1 MRQGDDEVASVSQLY
16 ALAPVYRLRPRSVCG
31 SPRRR
36 LRPPVDGA
44 ATVIDLA
51 RVRGRSNN
59 GFDFNPPE
67 GNAA

>member
-1 MRQGDDEVASVSQLY
+1 MSASEDGGASVSQLY
-16 ALAPVYRLRPRSVCG
+16 ALAPVYLLRPRSVCG

-36 LRPPVDGA
+36 LRPPVDGT

-51 RVRGRSNN
+51 RARGRSYN

>member
-1 MRQGDDEVASVSQLY
+1 MRASDDDGASVSQLY
-16 ALAPVYRLRPRSVCG
+16 ALAPVYLLRPRSVCG

-36 LRPPVDGA
+36 MRPPVDGT
-44 ATVIDLA
+44 ATVIDIA
-51 RVRGRSNN
+51 RARGRANH